1 MHWHPEQRNHG
12 MPIIRIEMWEGK
24 SVAQKRELVDVLS
37 REMARITGG
46 RVETI
51 YVVIEDVKKENWG
64 VAGQLCSDKYP
75 DK

>member
-1 MHWHPEQRNHG
+1 

-24 SVAQKRELVDVLS
+24 TLDQKRELVEVLTK
-37 REMARITGG
+37 ETARITGN
-46 RVETI
+46 TPASI

-64 VAGQLCSDKYP
+64 VSGMLSSDKFP